1 MAWMGEDQF
10 VVTLHSKQAMGKSD
24 NFITPLAKTLE
35 LEGQWEASMDSC
47 NFILKDG
54 VTSVSEKPKE
64 YCAFVLS
71 QHVRCLPKYRIEDS
85 PQPLL
90 SGKSI
95 SNADLKRISTVDQL
109 INQICKEFKTMLAK
123 SALEKPETYFQFNL
137 DGRFLLH
144 EEVDVGV
151 SEELAAI
158 LGCDE
163 MWIKHGHFVSEAAR
177 AQPVNL
183 SCNERAPL
191 QSVRVLCDALQNQ
204 PVGQGMLPVLE
215 TLPAPSCKSRFVR
228 YGSKDGC
235 SYKRVCKNQLD
246 SIKVTLQGCD
256 GQQIVHPDS
265 ATTVVIKLRRRK
277 RRFQPF

>member
-1 MAWMGEDQF
+1 MNWKGEDQY
-10 VVTLHSKQAMGKSD
+10 VVTLHSKQAVGKSD
-24 NFITPLAKTLE
+24 NFVTPLAKTLN

-54 VTSVSEKPKE
+54 VTSVSEKPKD
-64 YCAFVLS
+64 YCVFVRS
-71 QHVRCLPKYRIEDS
+71 QLVRCLPKYRIEDS

-95 SNADLKRISTVDQL
+95 SSTDLKRILTVDQL
-109 INQICKEFKTMLAK
+109 INQICKEFKTMLPK
-123 SALEKPETYFQFNL
+123 SSEKPDVYFQFNQEE
-137 DGRFLLH
+137 GRFLLH

-163 MWIKHGHFVSEAAR
+163 VWIKHGHPIDEEAR
-177 AQPVNL
+177 AQPVKLNC
-183 SCNERAPL
+183 SDGAPL
-191 QSVRVLCDALQNQ
+191 QSIRVICDALQNQ
-204 PVGQGMLPVLE
+204 PVGQSLLPVLE
-215 TLPAPSCKSRFVR
+215 TLSAPNCKSRFVR
-228 YGSKDGC
+228 YGSKDGR
-235 SYKRVCKNQLD
+235 SYKRVCNNQLD
-246 SIKVTLQGCD
+246 SIKVSLLGCE

-265 ATTVVIKLRRRK
+265 DTTVVIELRRRK